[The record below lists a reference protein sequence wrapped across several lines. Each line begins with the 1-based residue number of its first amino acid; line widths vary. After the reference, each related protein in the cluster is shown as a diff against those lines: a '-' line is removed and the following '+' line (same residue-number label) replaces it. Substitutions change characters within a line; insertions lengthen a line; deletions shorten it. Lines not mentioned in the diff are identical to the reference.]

1 MRVQRA
7 GPNSDLFSKDLKYGV
22 PRLSIFKTYRNRNI
36 TFDSKIEKNG
46 NVRLKE
52 LNVPYID
59 IVSSLKQFDKGE
71 DTMEANLNGF
81 FSMKSKSQSL
91 SLKPSSTLK
100 RDSIVSILIQK
111 VKAGQRFIRTS
122 HQRPVEKED
131 LKNTAIKL
139 S

>member
-1 MRVQRA
+1 MAWRIIYHIYPDAILILEVFKTLRA
-7 GPNSDLFSKDLKYGV
+7 QSSGPNSELFSKDLKYGV

-100 RDSIVSILIQK
+100 GDSK
-111 VKAGQRFIRTS
+111 
-122 HQRPVEKED
+122 
-131 LKNTAIKL
+131 KNQL
-139 S
+139 NVRLGLVL